1 MSKLVK
7 YFTYDNFYKLQY
19 QWGHGPLW
27 ACCSAQSVAEII
39 RLFQLLQLLIDITT
53 FLGERVIKT
62 TLCNVHTLQFTV
74 LYTHT
79 DSFLLWQLLLHFVH
93 FLGLSDIHIV

>member
-7 YFTYDNFYKLQY
+7 YFTYDNFYKLQF

-39 RLFQLLQLLIDITT
+39 RLFQLLQLLIDIIT

-62 TLCNVHTLQFTV
+62 TLCNALLYTLCSLQF
-74 LYTHT
+74 YTHT
-79 DSFLLWQLLLHFVH
+79 QIHFTLAVALTICP
-93 FLGLSDIHIV
+93 FSGLI